1 MVIKNMINTILF
13 DLDGT
18 LLPLSQDDFIPPYF
32 KGLGKVFAKL
42 GIDPEAASKA
52 VWAGTKAMVLNDGT
66 MPNSQRFW
74 GTFAKIMEI
83 DNVKLAEVETATDE
97 FYIGEFG
104 EIIKSIIEPHEKRLS
119 QRIISALFESG
130 KFELVLATN
139 PLFPL
144 CAVESRLQCLG
155 INPAHFKLI
164 THYGNSTFCKPNLGY
179 YQEIFAK
186 QEPSGEFSSPKGLT
200 KLNIN
205 PEQCLMVGNNT
216 VEDLC
221 VGELGVKTFLITDFI
236 ENAENI
242 DYKPTYK
249 GTLAEFEMFVSEL
262 TR

>member
-1 MVIKNMINTILF
+1 MIKTILF

-42 GIDPEAASKA
+42 GIDTETASKE
-52 VWAGTKAMVLNDGT
+52 VWAGTKAMLLNDGT
-66 MPNSQRFW
+66 MPNSRRFW
-74 GTFAKIMEI
+74 ETFAKIMEL
-83 DNVKLAEVETATDE
+83 DDSKLAEVETATDE

-104 EIIKSIIEPHEKRLS
+104 EIIKSIIEPSERS
-119 QRIISALFESG
+119 QKIITALFESG
-130 KFELVLATN
+130 KFDLVLATN

-144 CAVESRLQCLG
+144 CAVESRLRCLE
-155 INPAHFKLI
+155 INSTHFKLI

-179 YQEIFAK
+179 YREIF
-186 QEPSGEFSSPKGLT
+186 G
-200 KLNIN
+200 KLNIS

-221 VGELGVKTFLITDFI
+221 VGELGAKTFLVTDFI
-236 ENAENI
+236 ENGENT

-249 GTLAEFEMFVSEL
+249 GTLAEFETFILEL
-262 TR
+262 TRCHYVKGF